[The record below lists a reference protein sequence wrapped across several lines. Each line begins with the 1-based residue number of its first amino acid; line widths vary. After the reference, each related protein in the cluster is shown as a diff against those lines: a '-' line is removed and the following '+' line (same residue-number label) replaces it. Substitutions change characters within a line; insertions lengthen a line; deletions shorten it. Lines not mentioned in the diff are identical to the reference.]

1 MRAIFC
7 NPTYDDFASG
17 RAVWVD
23 GVAYRRTH
31 TVSYSQQGVSHSKS
45 YASEEAARA
54 AFEAAL
60 REDRE
65 CWSRCPNGYIETNE
79 TTERAIVVRFRSR
92 LKNGK
97 PGKLTGI
104 RMLHATKEARQ

>member
-1 MRAIFC
+1 MTEFP
-7 NPTYDDFASG
+7 NPTFDDMVSG

-31 TVSYSQQGVSHSKS
+31 IVSYSQQGVSTSKS

-65 CWSRCPNGYIETNE
+65 AWSRCPNGFIEADETNVWA
-79 TTERAIVVRFRSR
+79 TAVRFRSR

-97 PGKLTGI
+97 PGKLTGL
-104 RMLHATKEARQ
+104 RMLSATKEATR